1 MEKGEI
7 RVVEERDRGKWE
19 SGETE
24 RKSEGMER
32 RLGRGGG
39 GGMIHMCV
47 CVCVCVYVHEN

>member
-32 RLGRGGG
+32 RLGRGG
-39 GGMIHMCV
+39 MIHM
-47 CVCVCVYVHEN
+47 CVCVYVHEN